1 MIEEVKEKFSD
12 FLTEHGAVDLDEI
25 ELEKKTR
32 FSVLG
37 DKGDQKSGAYMLYMN
52 KGSGVPAGF
61 MNNHRAGTYEK
72 WSGKEISNSS
82 IRIDQKAIEQ
92 RKAYQAA
99 VAKEQQLEN
108 YDKFKKDWDSLGPAS
123 LTHPYARD
131 KNLKT
136 TFFVRTEVR
145 QDAKKNLVFPIKD
158 KSGRITNL
166 QRVWSNGNKQLEK
179 GGTLKD
185 SFVKINGEKPS
196 NFVIIAEGVSTGATV
211 NDITGIATYA
221 SLTGNN
227 LTNVAEVVRELNPNK
242 QIIIAGDNDF
252 HLTIRDIPLKN
263 CGVEN
268 AEKAAEKVGGH
279 VALPPFKILELS
291 VGKTDWND
299 FYKDNGFAKTRSA
312 LRDVFQKVV
321 ESTTK
326 KQPEKQN
333 EIAK

>member
-1 MIEEVKEKFSD
+1 MVEEVKEKFGD
-12 FLTEHGAVDLDEI
+12 FLTEHGAIDLEEI
-25 ELEKKTR
+25 QLEQSTR
-32 FSVLG
+32 FAVIG
-37 DKGDQKSGAYMLYMN
+37 DKGDQKSGAYTLYMN
-52 KGSGVPAGF
+52 KGNGVPAGF

-72 WSGKEISNSS
+72 WSGKEVSNSS
-82 IRIDQKAIEQ
+82 VPIDIKAIEL
-92 RKAYQAA
+92 RKAHQAA
-99 VAKEQQLEN
+99 VVKEQQLEN
-108 YDKFKKDWDSLGPAS
+108 YDKFKKDWDSMKPA
-123 LTHPYARD
+123 LFTHPYARD

-145 QDAKKNLVFPIKD
+145 QDDKNNLVFPIKD

-185 SFVKINGEKPS
+185 SFVRINGENQS
-196 NFVIIAEGVSTGATV
+196 NFVIVAEGVSTGGTI
-211 NDITGIATYA
+211 NDITGIETYA

-227 LTNVAEVVRELNPNK
+227 LTNVAEVVRKLNPNK

-263 CGVEN
+263 SGVEN

-279 VALPPFKILELS
+279 VALPPFKMLELS

-299 FYKDNGFAKTRSA
+299 FYKDNGFTKTRSV

-321 ESTTK
+321 ESTK
-326 KQPEKQN
+326 EKQA
-333 EIAK
+333 EIER

>member
-1 MIEEVKEKFSD
+1 MIEEVKEKFGD

-25 ELEKKTR
+25 QLEKSTR
-32 FSVLG
+32 FSVVG
-37 DKGDQKSGAYMLYMN
+37 DKGDQMSGAYTLYIN
-52 KGSGVPAGF
+52 KGNGVPAGF

-72 WSGKEISNSS
+72 WSGKVVSNSS
-82 IRIDQKAIEQ
+82 VPIDKKAIEQ

-99 VAKEQQLEN
+99 VAKERQLEN
-108 YDKFKKDWDSLGPAS
+108 YDKFKKDWESMIPAIF
-123 LTHPYARD
+123 THPYAKD
-131 KNLKT
+131 KNLKK

-158 KSGRITNL
+158 KSGKITNL
-166 QRVWSNGNKQLEK
+166 QRVWRNGNKQLEK
-179 GGTLKD
+179 GGTLKE
-185 SFVKINGEKPS
+185 SFVRINGEKPS
-196 NFVIIAEGVSTGATV
+196 NFVIVAEGVSTGGTV
-211 NDITGIATYA
+211 NDITGVETYA

-227 LTNVAEVVRELNPNK
+227 LTNVAKVVRELNPNK

-263 CGVEN
+263 SGVEN

-279 VALPPFKILELS
+279 VALPPFKMLELS

-299 FYKDNGFAKTRSA
+299 FYKDNGFVKTKSA

-321 ESTTK
+321 ESTK
-326 KQPEKQN
+326 EKQT
-333 EIAK
+333 EIER